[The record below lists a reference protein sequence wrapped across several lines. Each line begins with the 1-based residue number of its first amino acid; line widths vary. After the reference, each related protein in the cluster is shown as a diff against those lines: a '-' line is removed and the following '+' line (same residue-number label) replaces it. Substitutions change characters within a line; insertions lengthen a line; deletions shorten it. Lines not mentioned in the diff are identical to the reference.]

1 MYTGNVLI
9 GTLITLCAVTFPLL
23 IRWWKV
29 DSKNYMKQEIV
40 RHGEVILKPID
51 KLPENL
57 TLKESTNEAIIA
69 HSETGH
75 HHLLKTKVKEA
86 VKIYTTIDGETFVEV
101 GDIAQLLHKKTGKN
115 VHKTHTVNPG
125 AYNIILKKEFN
136 YYEGVL
142 KTVRD

>member
-1 MYTGNVLI
+1 
-9 GTLITLCAVTFPLL
+9 
-23 IRWWKV
+23 
-29 DSKNYMKQEIV
+29 MKQETV
-40 RHGEVILKPID
+40 RHGEVILLPVNS
-51 KLPENL
+51 LPEK
-57 TLKESTNEAIIA
+57 TSLKESTNEAIIV

-75 HHLLKTKVKEA
+75 HHILKTNVKEA

-125 AYNIILKKEFN
+125 IYKIVLKKEFN

-142 KTVRD
+142 KQVRD